1 MNRLESATTRIRDH
15 GLAALLVTTPAN
27 AYYLSRFRAEICT
40 LPVVVV
46 VSETP
51 VLVVPELEEARARST
66 SVIGDILT
74 YSDRQYGR
82 QRGFTH
88 LHLALAV
95 ALEALNES
103 GVLGN
108 ESGVLGPIGFEA
120 EGLSAEGFFTLRS
133 RIPAQVVPTR
143 GIVEEM
149 RMVKDAGELELIR
162 AAAELADHGIAAG
175 IAACR
180 PGSTRPEIGAEAA
193 AAMMR
198 AGAARHPERH
208 VDAASRVTFGRDAA
222 RPYATDAGRAL
233 AAGDALV
240 CSTVCAVDGY
250 HAEAERTVLIETASD
265 DQRRLYDVMLR
276 AASAARAAILPGV
289 PCLEVDR
296 AAKAVVVE
304 AGYGPRY
311 THMTG
316 HGLGIERHELP
327 SLAEGDDTIL
337 VPGMAISVGPEIC
350 VEGGDVF
357 RHSDTVVVTGEGC
370 EVLTLHPR
378 HLEELTTRS

>member
-1 MNRLESATTRIRDH
+1 MNRLESATARMRDH

-27 AYYLSRFRAEICT
+27 AYYLSRFPTETCAR
-40 LPVVVV
+40 PVVVV
-46 VSETP
+46 VSENP
-51 VLVVPELEEARARST
+51 VLVVPELEEARARDT
-66 SVIGDILT
+66 SVVGDILT

-95 ALEALNES
+95 ALEALKES
-103 GVLGN
+103 GV
-108 ESGVLGPIGFEA
+108 SGPIGFES
-120 EGLSAEGFFTLRS
+120 EGLSAEGFFTLRG

-149 RMVKDAGELELIR
+149 RMAKDAGELELIR
-162 AAAELADHGIAAG
+162 AAAGLADHGIGAG

-180 PGSTRPEIGAEAA
+180 PGNTKLEIGIEAT

-198 AGAARHPERH
+198 AGAAQHHERH
-208 VDAASRVTFGRDAA
+208 VAAAW
-222 RPYATDAGRAL
+222 PYAPDAGRAL
-233 AAGDALV
+233 AAGDAVV

-265 DQRRLYDVMLR
+265 DQRRLYEVMLR
-276 AASAARAAILPGV
+276 AGAAARAAIRPGV

-296 AAKAVVVE
+296 AARAVVAE
-304 AGYGPRY
+304 AGYGPQF

-316 HGLGIERHELP
+316 HGLGIGRHELP
-327 SLAEGDDTIL
+327 SLAQGDDTAL
-337 VPGMAISVGPEIC
+337 VPGMVMSVGPEIY
-350 VEGGDVF
+350 VEGAGRF
-357 RHSDTVVVTGEGC
+357 RHSDTVVVTGDGC

-378 HLEELTTRS
+378 HLEALTTRS